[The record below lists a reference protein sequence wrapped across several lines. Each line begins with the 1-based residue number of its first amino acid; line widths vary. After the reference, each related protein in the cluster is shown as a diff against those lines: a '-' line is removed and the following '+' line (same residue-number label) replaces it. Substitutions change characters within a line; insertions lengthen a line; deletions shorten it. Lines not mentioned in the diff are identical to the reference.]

1 MQCGGCFASRE
12 QYLSFR
18 LKKQIVKVLRS
29 EFTERRAPLCPKMEY
44 LSNTPGS
51 NYPVA
56 NGGKGYKSRRLA
68 LVVLAI
74 YTDSGSSRYLQKM
87 DSLVSCDRK
96 RGKHNMNLIRRIQHI
111 SPRSSFGSGT
121 KHVSQWLAYGQKKE
135 SRTKCLLLNRTSFP
149 SACVK
154 CKRIWAAAPKT
165 FGLLIPSTAEE
176 GPIIP
181 FGWKGAH
188 QHDKHPSPQAKK
200 FTFFSW
206 ARSSLEPKGYM

>member
-1 MQCGGCFASRE
+1 MCRLNLFISLSCRRELAGIHSIQPQPNRTCIRPPMQCGGCFASRE

-68 LVVLAI
+68 LIVLAI

-121 KHVSQWLAYGQKKE
+121 KHVSQ
-135 SRTKCLLLNRTSFP
+135 
-149 SACVK
+149 
-154 CKRIWAAAPKT
+154 
-165 FGLLIPSTAEE
+165 
-176 GPIIP
+176 
-181 FGWKGAH
+181 
-188 QHDKHPSPQAKK
+188 
-200 FTFFSW
+200 
-206 ARSSLEPKGYM
+206 